1 MKYEIEK
8 QKVIEKITDVELKT
22 ALAARDASDD
32 LWPVAA
38 AISSVTA
45 EIVGKMHAD
54 MQSRVNVALGQQSEE
69 ALKRIIGEAT
79 REAVGKKAEELL
91 KVAVDNALADEFAA
105 LKNALVHAANTA
117 ANKAADRAA
126 AAAADAV
133 SAQQPAPAAPQPTVT
148 APAPLIEQIAQTAA
162 QQAAQAAAQ
171 QAARSAAQQAAQQAA
186 EEATGRIKPL
196 RDKVLLAF
204 IAAISFAA
212 AAGYGVGMLHAR
224 ADLAAAAAELAAHNS
239 RCAANSGSS

>member
-105 LKNALVHAANTA
+105 LKNALVNAANTA
-117 ANKAADRAA
+117 ANKAATNAA
-126 AAAADAV
+126 TALADAV
-133 SAQQPAPAAPQPTVT
+133 SS
-148 APAPLIEQIAQTAA
+148 PLKY
-162 QQAAQAAAQ
+162 
-171 QAARSAAQQAAQQAA
+171 S
-186 EEATGRIKPL
+186 
-196 RDKVLLAF
+196 
-204 IAAISFAA
+204 
-212 AAGYGVGMLHAR
+212 
-224 ADLAAAAAELAAHNS
+224 
-239 RCAANSGSS
+239 

>member
-69 ALKRIIGEAT
+69 ALKRIIGEAAK
-79 REAVGKKAEELL
+79 EAVGKKAEELL
-91 KVAVDNALADEFAA
+91 KVAVDNAIADELAT
-105 LKNALVHAANTA
+105 LKNALVHAAHTA

-126 AAAADAV
+126 AAVADAV
-133 SAQQPAPAAPQPTVT
+133 SAQQPAPATVT
-148 APAPLIEQIAQTAA
+148 APATLVEQIAQA
-162 QQAAQAAAQ
+162 AAQAAAQ
-171 QAARSAAQQAAQQAA
+171 QAAQQAAQKL
-186 EEATGRIKPL
+186 KPL
-196 RDKVLLAF
+196 RDNVLLAF
-204 IAAISFAA
+204 AAALLMSTGAGYSFGTLVTRAYHMPEQIAAPVPAPTPA
-212 AAGYGVGMLHAR
+212 PPQGKQR
-224 ADLAAAAAELAAHNS
+224 
-239 RCAANSGSS
+239 